1 MKILVIDDELPI
13 LDTIG
18 EILRDED
25 YEVFVASSAEEGNEK
40 MDEIQPDLIL
50 LDIWLSDMDGI
61 SFLKKL
67 TDEKRLS
74 CPIVMMSGHGT
85 IQNAVEATKLGAYD
99 FLEKPISMAKL
110 LVTVKK
116 GAAICRAQGRKP
128 AAQGQD

>member
-1 MKILVIDDELPI
+1 MKILVI
-13 LDTIG
+13 DTIG

-110 LVTVKK
+110 LVTVEKALQFAELK
-116 GAAICRAQGRKP
+116 AENHHRPQ
-128 AAQGQD
+128 